1 MKIDDLPRGSFLYHW
16 MKYCH
21 GTYPKI
27 VEKNFEA
34 FFFAGCQLLAHAG
47 KLFVQRSKP
56 MPCNFFLVILG
67 KPAAGKGRIIDCLK
81 DVIGQTWIQELVT
94 GSVESIEESLDIW
107 RFSYL
112 IWDEMGELGERS
124 QSYLDRIKYLL
135 NKAYYLDRIT
145 RGRTTKK
152 TVDIPRRSYYLSV
165 LLAGLP
171 EDWKKIEA
179 KFLGGF
185 ERRFLP
191 VTIQRAKLPFEP
203 DEPQSEEALGHLA
216 KLVQMINWMEDKAF
230 LVEADDLSHFQE
242 LTLKVDERYWS
253 MIEEYAHK
261 IDAVL
266 KFNLATVEFEKWG
279 DIEPSYH
286 QNIIQSTE
294 NNILMDVD
302 GINDVYKIV
311 IDGLMENKN
320 SQNSVT
326 IKDPLPSML
335 RDGIFYI
342 IRCLQGFIDI
352 ADATLNRCIQRI
364 DDFVAETGKR
374 VIGKWDFA
382 SKVLSITN
390 ADYYKHIIFALE
402 EMQKIK
408 TIVIGKRKQ
417 FVVLDTNAKIC
428 FNCSEFWNCF
438 KANKEKFLSTDFD
451 PEEEMDCYVEPE

>member
-1 MKIDDLPRGSFLYHW
+1 MKIDDLPRGSFLWHW

-135 NKAYYLDRIT
+135 NKAYYLDRVT

-216 KLVQMINWMEDKAF
+216 KLIQMINWMEDKAF

-253 MIEEYAHK
+253 MIEEYAYK

-266 KFNLATVEFEKWG
+266 KFNLITKYLEQMGDLAESMNHKFLEK
-279 DIEPSYH
+279 DQNHSLIYDDSIDSYMIRIDSLIQDKNPQSSVLDHESIES
-286 QNIIQSTE
+286 I
-294 NNILMDVD
+294 
-302 GINDVYKIV
+302 
-311 IDGLMENKN
+311 
-320 SQNSVT
+320 
-326 IKDPLPSML
+326 
-335 RDGIFYI
+335 RDDSLQFI
-342 IRCLQGFIDI
+342 IRSLHGFIDI
-352 ADATLNRCIQRI
+352 ADEVLNRCIQQI
-364 DDFVAETGKR
+364 DNFISETGKR
-374 VIGKWDFA
+374 VVRKRKFTQDILKI
-382 SKVLSITN
+382 SN
-390 ADYYKHIIFALE
+390 ADYYKYIVTALE
-402 EMQKIK
+402 ELEKIK
-408 TIVIGKRKQ
+408 TVILKKNKQ

-438 KANKEKFLSTDFD
+438 KANKKEFLSTDFD
-451 PEEEMDCYVEPE
+451 PEEEMDCYVAPE